1 MKTII
6 KSTLM
11 LIAAVL
17 GISMTSCNSDSDVKD
32 TVTTQ
37 SLSSCYAV
45 VSDLENGGKTS
56 LCTSVVIKLTLNWTT
71 GRAEAGITGLVIGN
85 QTYPQIVMKDIPWGF
100 GDDNWGSA
108 ISATP
113 TMETSASG
121 ITPAVTSFNL
131 RWIDRMDFAPFVG
144 TYDPGCSFSF
154 IIDGRYHVIGSR
166 QPFVF
171 AGETTSSDPE
181 GKTFSTLKPVYS
193 VGLDFKTNMA
203 IIAITNA
210 QFVEG
215 MPHMTMRFT
224 DIPFEIKDGGSRI
237 VLETN
242 SLIPSVGESPQA
254 NFPISDLRATITPGA
269 GMTLN
274 FVCDYRK
281 VKKYKVN
288 ANVDYTNYKDAIAGI

>member
-1 MKTII
+1 
-6 KSTLM
+6 M

-131 RWIDRMDFAPFVG
+131 RLPPLWVRMIQDAA
-144 TYDPGCSFSF
+144 
-154 IIDGRYHVIGSR
+154 SR
-166 QPFVF
+166 SSSTDV
-171 AGETTSSDPE
+171 TTSSVRVSP
-181 GKTFSTLKPVYS
+181 SYS
-193 VGLDFKTNMA
+193 PARPL
-203 IIAITNA
+203 
-210 QFVEG
+210 
-215 MPHMTMRFT
+215 H
-224 DIPFEIKDGGSRI
+224 
-237 VLETN
+237 
-242 SLIPSVGESPQA
+242 LIP
-254 NFPISDLRATITPGA
+254 RAKHSRP
-269 GMTLN
+269 LN
-274 FVCDYRK
+274 RC
-281 VKKYKVN
+281 
-288 ANVDYTNYKDAIAGI
+288 IL